1 MENKEIKLTEEELK
15 SIESLRSQYG
25 TITARLGQLKIEQML
40 VGRQLSRLQE
50 LEKQMEAEY
59 TNTQLEE
66 EQFAKT
72 INEKYGTGNINLES
86 GVFTPS
92 SPSV

>member
-50 LEKQMEAEY
+50 
-59 TNTQLEE
+59 
-66 EQFAKT
+66 
-72 INEKYGTGNINLES
+72 
-86 GVFTPS
+86 
-92 SPSV
+92 

>member
-1 MENKEIKLTEEELK
+1 
-15 SIESLRSQYG
+15 
-25 TITARLGQLKIEQML
+25 ML